1 MKVARDIVCAG
12 VVVAFV
18 FAAGISHAGSDE
30 LVGNQMRNAGVER
43 CIEQWD
49 RVGRFLAKNTRSLGS
64 HTTHQT
70 DDPDGRMANAV
81 VEENFSD
88 GSILAVSSISPTVG
102 GGCDVTLVRINTTA
116 DHCFTRASQIEGGQV
131 EGTLTQRVL
140 RVSQPGA
147 TTSYMLP
154 SIGGEDC
161 TMVSVETMYV
171 PMDD

>member
-1 MKVARDIVCAG
+1 MKAVGNFFFA
-12 VVVAFV
+12 VVVAGFTLATGV
-18 FAAGISHAGSDE
+18 IHADTGD

-116 DHCFTRASQIEGGQV
+116 DHCFTRASEIEGGQV

-154 SIGGEDC
+154 SVSGEDC
-161 TMVSVETMYV
+161 TMVSVETMYL